1 MIENDISSKFR
12 LLLLLVITP
21 FLVGSQCTV
30 LFNSGGNNDD
40 KDKDEDEIVVVAAS
54 GVFGS
59 PPIEGVEYTS
69 GTIRG
74 VTGRNGEFKYEPGG
88 YALAI
93 VSPVQFSI
101 GDIALGEAVEGQSLV
116 TVTDLAPDSAADTS
130 EAINMKRLIKSLDVD
145 PTDDLITIP
154 AQVRSLAVNSNG
166 SLSASIEF
174 LDFSDDTVFANTAS
188 ALVAVLTQ
196 DYPFTAML
204 QDADTA
210 GEKTGKSP

>member
-40 KDKDEDEIVVVAAS
+40 KDKGEDEIVVVAAS

-74 VTGRNGEFKYEPGG
+74 VTGRNGEFKYEPG
-88 YALAI
+88 
-93 VSPVQFSI
+93 SPVQFSI

>member
-1 MIENDISSKFR
+1 MIEHHISNKFR
-12 LLLLLVITP
+12 LLFILVITP

-30 LFNSGGNNDD
+30 LFNSGGNDDD
-40 KDKDEDEIVVVAAS
+40 KDKDEDEIVVVSAS

-59 PPIEGVEYTS
+59 TPVEGVDYTS

-74 VTGRNGEFKYEPGG
+74 VTSRNGEFEYEPG
-88 YALAI
+88 
-93 VSPVQFSI
+93 SPVQFSI
-101 GDIALGEAVEGQSLV
+101 GDIALGEAVDGKSLV
-116 TVTDLAPDSAADTS
+116 TVTDLASDSAADTP

-145 PTDDLITIP
+145 PTDELITIP
-154 AQVRSLAVNSNG
+154 ARVRSLAVSSNE

-174 LDFSDDTVFANTAS
+174 LNFSDDTVFANTAS

-196 DYPFTAML
+196 DYPFTAVL

-210 GEKTGKSP
+210 GEKTGKSQ

>member
-1 MIENDISSKFR
+1 MMENDFSSKFR

-30 LFNSGGNNDD
+30 LFNSGGNDDD
-40 KDKDEDEIVVVAAS
+40 KDKDEDDIVVVAAS

-59 PPIEGVEYTS
+59 PPIEGADYTS

-74 VTGRNGEFKYEPGG
+74 VTGRNGEFKYEPG
-88 YALAI
+88 
-93 VSPVQFSI
+93 SPVQFSI
-101 GDIALGEAVEGQSLV
+101 GDIELGKAVEGQSLI

-130 EAINMKRLIKSLDVD
+130 AAINMKRLIKSLDVD

>member
-1 MIENDISSKFR
+1 MIENDFSSKFR

-30 LFNSGGNNDD
+30 LFNSGGNDDD
-40 KDKDEDEIVVVAAS
+40 KDKDEEDIVVVAAS

-59 PPIEGVEYTS
+59 SPIEGVDYTS

-74 VTGRNGEFKYEPGG
+74 VTGRNGEFKYEPG
-88 YALAI
+88 
-93 VSPVQFSI
+93 SPVQFSI
-101 GDIALGEAVEGQSLV
+101 GDIELGEAVEGQSLI

-130 EAINMKRLIKSLDVD
+130 AAINMKRLIKSLDVD
-145 PTDDLITIP
+145 PTDELITIP

-174 LDFSDDTVFANTAS
+174 LDFSDDAVFANTAS

-210 GEKTGKSP
+210 SEKTGKSP